1 MSDTRE
7 KRCALENWIYKL
19 GDKDDDDDDDK
30 DNDDDVDDDDD
41 AGD

>member
-7 KRCALENWIYKL
+7 KRCALENLIYKL
-19 GDKDDDDDDDK
+19 GDKDDDDDDK
-30 DNDDDVDDDDD
+30 DNDDDDVDDD